1 MLGLDP
7 VQGSE
12 VKKSKDRSVA
22 GSKRGEGWIVVLVV
36 VVGGLIYLLSKGL
49 EGDLATI
56 TIVAGGLLTV
66 VALGG
71 YYSGGSEKARTE
83 EAHRQIRT
91 ITEKHQ
97 DALGKIYRQKVYQG
111 HYGEQKYEAFD
122 KEVNYFYQNIML
134 PELNISEDL
143 LLLPELY
150 EYVVDQVYITAES
163 AFPGVSID
171 TIPHDPI
178 EFEHWTASVLNMH
191 GWDAQATQGSG
202 DQGSDVV
209 AIYGR
214 HKCIIQCKLYRS
226 PVGNKA
232 VQEVNAAKTFF
243 DGDSAVVVGKSGYTR
258 SAMQLADKNGVR
270 LIDVSE
276 LPNLSNALG
285 LSNLT

>member
-1 MLGLDP
+1 VIRNKG
-7 VQGSE
+7 
-12 VKKSKDRSVA
+12 
-22 GSKRGEGWIVVLVV
+22 GEGWIVVLVV
-36 VVGGLIYLLSKGL
+36 AAGGLVYFFFNGL
-49 EGDLATI
+49 EGDLGKIAI
-56 TIVAGGLLTV
+56 IMGSLLSV

-71 YYSGGSEKARTE
+71 YYSGESEKARTE
-83 EAHRQIRT
+83 EAHRQIRS
-91 ITEKHQ
+91 IAQMHQ

-122 KEVNYFYQNIML
+122 KEVRYFYQNIIL

-143 LLLPELY
+143 LLRPELY
-150 EYVVDQVYITAES
+150 EYVVDQVYMTAET

-171 TIPHDPI
+171 TIPYDPI
-178 EFEHWTASVLNMH
+178 EFEHWTASMLNMY
-191 GWDAQATQGSG
+191 GWNAHATQGNG

-214 HKCIIQCKLYRS
+214 HKCIIQCKLYRN

-258 SAMQLADKNGVR
+258 SAMQLAEKNGVR
-270 LIDVSE
+270 LIDVTE
-276 LPNLSNALG
+276 LSTLSNSLG
-285 LSNLT
+285 LLDKP